1 MGVFATAAHLASWA
15 KICPGTNESAGKRGR
30 GRTGQ
35 GNPWLRSILVE
46 CAWSAARSK
55 DSYLSAQFWRIARRQ
70 GKKRAAVAVAHSL
83 LVIVYHVLSS
93 GQPYQDLGGD
103 YFVRRVD
110 PEVRTRQL
118 VAQLEQLGHKVTLA
132 PAA

>member
-1 MGVFATAAHLASWA
+1 MLTTAAHLASWA
-15 KICPGTNESAGKRGR
+15 KICPGTNESAGKRRR

-70 GKKRAAVAVAHSL
+70 GKRRAAVAVAHSL

-110 PEVRTRQL
+110 PQARTRQL